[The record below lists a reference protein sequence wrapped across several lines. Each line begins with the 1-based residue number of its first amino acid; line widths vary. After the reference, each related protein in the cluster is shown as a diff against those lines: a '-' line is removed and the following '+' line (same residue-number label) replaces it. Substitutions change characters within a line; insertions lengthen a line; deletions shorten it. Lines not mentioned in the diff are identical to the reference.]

1 MNPINDLV
9 KIYTKEPF
17 KKKIFI
23 VGENCRAQK
32 YLMIFNAVVCGN
44 E

>member
-1 MNPINDLV
+1 MSPINDLV
-9 KIYTKEPF
+9 KIYTTVPF

-32 YLMIFNAVVCGN
+32 YLMIYYVVVCGN